1 MLARGE
7 REINQLLLKFVCC
20 RFAFVFLRPPP
31 VFLEAFE
38 TYVLHIQENRCVWFH
53 CTVKNYQKLS
63 TLQDPRETVKTI
75 GLWRFIMF
83 SCRNMSNQ
91 TTAKAHLH
99 HHELELWR
107 LRLASRLLRHLLCCV
122 CIHPGVFRTYFQH
135 VKSQWLC
142 APDRFQKLSTNND
155 GSAKPCESIPTAK
168 NTVQIPLW
176 IWNRV
181 GNFLAITWLMKNKL
195 HATQLIR
202 LSVWCFWQRLQ
213 FLVLQLFKSQA
224 ELYLPERSRICLW
237 TPAQGPL
244 FLARVCERAEK
255 SFLWTPWLLN
265 LNSSGLNAKC
275 LCRSNYLQFL

>member
-1 MLARGE
+1 
-7 REINQLLLKFVCC
+7 
-20 RFAFVFLRPPP
+20 
-31 VFLEAFE
+31 
-38 TYVLHIQENRCVWFH
+38 
-53 CTVKNYQKLS
+53 
-63 TLQDPRETVKTI
+63 
-75 GLWRFIMF
+75 
-83 SCRNMSNQ
+83 
-91 TTAKAHLH
+91 
-99 HHELELWR
+99 
-107 LRLASRLLRHLLCCV
+107 LLRHLLCCV